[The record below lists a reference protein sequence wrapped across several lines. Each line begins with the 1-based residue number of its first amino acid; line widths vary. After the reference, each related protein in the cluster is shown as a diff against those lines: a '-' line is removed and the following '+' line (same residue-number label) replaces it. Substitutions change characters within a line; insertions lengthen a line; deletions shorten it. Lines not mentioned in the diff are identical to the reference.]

1 MRFLNT
7 KLLSFCSVVFLCQMC
22 IYVILSQNL
31 FYVCCLPYLFLIVMA
46 NPYCREI
53 KIYNTEKYLTEKLK
67 TKLEPNLNNFS
78 LIGKDFKVYITS
90 YLLAKLFKA
99 TSNIVKVWR
108 SRYHTYVFHRHINK
122 CSFLRSFEQYLSRY

>member
-1 MRFLNT
+1 
-7 KLLSFCSVVFLCQMC
+7 
-22 IYVILSQNL
+22 
-31 FYVCCLPYLFLIVMA
+31 MA

-67 TKLEPNLNNFS
+67 IKLEPNLNNFS

-90 YLLAKLFKA
+90 YLLAKIFKA

-108 SRYHTYVFHRHINK
+108 SRYHTCF
-122 CSFLRSFEQYLSRY
+122 S